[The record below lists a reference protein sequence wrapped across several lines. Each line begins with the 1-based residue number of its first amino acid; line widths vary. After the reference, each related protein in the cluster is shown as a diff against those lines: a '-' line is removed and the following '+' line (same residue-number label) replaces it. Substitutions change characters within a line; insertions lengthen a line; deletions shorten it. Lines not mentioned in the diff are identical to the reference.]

1 MRIRITT
8 RPGASP
14 HPLITTATNH
24 GARPDPRWVP
34 SPPVRLSGGVLATRR
49 GLGVDP
55 ATDATTAI
63 SLAALWRA
71 ATTEEARG

>member
-1 MRIRITT
+1 MSIRTIT

-24 GARPDPRWVP
+24 GAQPDHRGVP
-34 SPPVRLSGGVLATRR
+34 SPPVRLCGGLLAMPR
-49 GLGVDP
+49 GLDVDP

>member
-1 MRIRITT
+1 MSIRITT

-14 HPLITTATNH
+14 HPITTATNN
-24 GARPDPRWVP
+24 GARPDHNWVP
-34 SPPVRLSGGVLATRR
+34 SPPVRLSGGLLATRR
-49 GLGVDP
+49 GPGADP

-63 SLAALWRA
+63 SLAALQRA